1 MMKLSTM
8 QAVVATVNTQWESDL
23 ADEILRFWEHDDGR
37 AKFWRASTNFVFFF
51 KKLGSKVFEASSKCR
66 LADLSIDGTSR
77 GRPKKVGV
85 QVKRQPFSVIRLNCS
100 S

>member
-23 ADEILRFWEHDDGR
+23 ADEILQSWEHDGER

-66 LADLSIDGTSR
+66 LADLSIDGSIR
-77 GRPKKVGV
+77 GRPN
-85 QVKRQPFSVIRLNCS
+85 RDSMPIEHQPCSVIRLNCS